1 MRSGSLPTGVD
12 AEPGRKESL
21 LEARLLE
28 VPVSAQ
34 TRAAVISQ
42 GNDATAEQ
50 AAQQFASGAGGRQ
63 LTDAEKEAKQQDQ
76 LDAMMA
82 GRQKGVKPVKGQ
94 AGPER
99 GLGATPVK
107 MGPPP
112 ADTQAAAMAGL
123 LLGSPE
129 FQRR

>member
-1 MRSGSLPTGVD
+1 MPAGVD
-12 AEPGRKESL
+12 AAAQKESL

-28 VPVSAQ
+28 EPVSAQ

-42 GNDATAEQ
+42 GNDATAQQ

-63 LTDAEKEAKQQDQ
+63 LTDAEREAKRQDQ
-76 LDAMMA
+76 LDAMMS
-82 GRQKGVKPVKGQ
+82 GKQKGIKPEKGQ

-112 ADTQAAAMAGL
+112 ADKQAAAMAGL